1 MNAAGYRSAHVGLTT
16 RCCAAGLPAGAPQKQ
31 RGFTLV
37 EVLVAL
43 GIVAI
48 ALTAGLQATGAIT
61 RHAQRQSD
69 MLLAQLCAENAL
81 TQVRLARQLPSVGD
95 NPSACEQA
103 GRQLTVALVVRP
115 TPNPN
120 FRRVD
125 AQVLDG
131 EVPIWRVSTVVGR
144 Y

>member
-1 MNAAGYRSAHVGLTT
+1 MIPMAR
-16 RCCAAGLPAGAPQKQ
+16 APE

-48 ALTAGLQATGAIT
+48 ALMAGLQATTALT
-61 RHAQRQSD
+61 RNAQRQSD
-69 MLLAQLCAENAL
+69 IVLAQLCAENEL
-81 TQVRLARQLPSVGD
+81 VKVRLSRQMPGVGD
-95 NPSACEQA
+95 STQPCEQS
-103 GRQLTVALVVRP
+103 GRRFDVAVIVRP
-115 TPNPN
+115 TPNPS

-131 EVPIWRVSTVVGR
+131 DISVLRLSTIVGR

>member
-1 MNAAGYRSAHVGLTT
+1 MNKV
-16 RCCAAGLPAGAPQKQ
+16 

-48 ALTAGLQATGAIT
+48 ALTAGFQATLALT
-61 RHAQRQSD
+61 RNAERQTD
-69 MLLAQLCAENAL
+69 ILLAHLCAENEL
-81 TQVRLARQLPSVGD
+81 VKVRLSKQMPGVGD
-95 NPSACEQA
+95 SRVPCDQA
-103 GRQLTVALVVRP
+103 GRALAVAVSVRP

-125 AQVLDG
+125 AKVLDG
-131 EVPIWRVSTVVGR
+131 ESPILSLSTVVGQF
-144 Y
+144 

>member
-1 MNAAGYRSAHVGLTT
+1 MNRLW
-16 RCCAAGLPAGAPQKQ
+16 RQ

-48 ALTAGLQATGAIT
+48 ALTAGLQASAALT
-61 RHAQRQSD
+61 RNAQRQSD
-69 MLLAQLCAENAL
+69 LLLAQTCAENEL
-81 TQVRLARQLPSVGD
+81 IKLRLARQMPGVGD
-95 NPSACEQA
+95 SSISCEQA
-103 GRQLTVALVVRP
+103 GVAFVVALAVRT

-120 FRRVD
+120 FVRVD
-125 AQVLDG
+125 AQVNRDDAPVVRL
-131 EVPIWRVSTVVGR
+131 STVVGR

>member
-1 MNAAGYRSAHVGLTT
+1 MRQ
-16 RCCAAGLPAGAPQKQ
+16 P

-48 ALTAGLQATGAIT
+48 ALLAGLQATNALT
-61 RHAQRQSD
+61 RNAARQSD
-69 MLLAQLCAENAL
+69 VLLAQLCADNAL
-81 TQVRLARQLPSVGD
+81 TALRLSRQLPGVGD
-95 NPSACEQA
+95 DDQACEQA
-103 GRQLTVALVVRP
+103 GRMFRVLLGVRP
-115 TPNPN
+115 TPNPS

-125 AQVLDG
+125 AQVVENGLP
-131 EVPIWRVSTVVGR
+131 VLRITTIVGR

>member
-1 MNAAGYRSAHVGLTT
+1 MRA
-16 RCCAAGLPAGAPQKQ
+16 

-48 ALTAGLQATGAIT
+48 ALLAGSQASNALVRNSARQTDIT
-61 RHAQRQSD
+61 
-69 MLLAQLCAENAL
+69 LAHVCAENAL
-81 TQVRLARQLPSVGD
+81 VAVRLSRQMPSLGD
-95 NPSACEQA
+95 SSGPCVQA
-103 GRQLTVALVVRP
+103 GRDYLVQLQVTP
-115 TPNPN
+115 TPNPQ

-125 AQVLDG
+125 AQVFQAKNPVL
-131 EVPIWRVSTVVGR
+131 RLSTIVGR

>member
-1 MNAAGYRSAHVGLTT
+1 MKPRHPHH
-16 RCCAAGLPAGAPQKQ
+16 CQ

-48 ALTAGLQATGAIT
+48 AIMAGLQATGALV
-61 RHAQRQSD
+61 RNAQRQSD
-69 MLLAQLCAENAL
+69 VLLAQLCAENELAR
-81 TQVRLARQLPSVGD
+81 VRLAKQLPSVGD
-95 NPSACEQA
+95 TTLPCEQA
-103 GRQLTVALVVRP
+103 GQALSVMLIVRP
-115 TPNPN
+115 TPNPS

-131 EVPIWRVSTVVGR
+131 QASVLRLSTIVGR